1 MLLRIVTFALALV
14 ITAPAYAAELLMFEE
29 DGCIWCA
36 RWDAEVAPDY
46 TGSLQ
51 GRFAPLKRY
60 DLRRDPLPDDLE
72 LKGRVRYTP
81 TFVLVDE
88 NREIGRILGYP
99 GKDKFWNLL
108 DNLIARI
115 EPDDRPDDQ
124 LPLDSAAI
132 PAINPSKS

>member
-29 DGCIWCA
+29 DGCVWCA
-36 RWDAEVAPDY
+36 RWNAEVAPGYAD
-46 TGSLQ
+46 SPQ

-81 TFVLVDE
+81 TFVLIDG
-88 NREIGRILGYP
+88 NREIGRIMGYP
-99 GKDKFWNLL
+99 GEKPFWKLL
-108 DNLIARI
+108 DTLIARI
-115 EPDDRPDDQ
+115 EPVDRP
-124 LPLDSAAI
+124 PLDSAAL
-132 PAINPSKS
+132 PVANPSNS